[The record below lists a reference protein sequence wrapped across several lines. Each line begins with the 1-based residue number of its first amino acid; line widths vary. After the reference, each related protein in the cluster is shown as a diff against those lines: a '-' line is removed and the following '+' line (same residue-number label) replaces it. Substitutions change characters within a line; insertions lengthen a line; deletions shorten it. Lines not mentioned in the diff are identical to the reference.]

1 MNFIPEEKIKPNLSI
16 NLAPMIDFLFLM
28 LAFFATLAIS
38 RATIVDSRVDLVN
51 VKEQKSNHIT
61 SNQNNNS
68 QVNLSVSNK
77 GDYKWITEIN
87 DYPVEN
93 IQRIQKEL
101 VHQHNIG
108 LLPDKKSQ
116 TDIFLHIDKNAPW
129 NSVAKLLFGIREIG
143 FDARPI
149 FTTDENQKQ

>member
-87 DYPVEN
+87 DYPVDS
-93 IQRIQKEL
+93 L
-101 VHQHNIG
+101 VY
-108 LLPDKKSQ
+108 
-116 TDIFLHIDKNAPW
+116 
-129 NSVAKLLFGIREIG
+129 
-143 FDARPI
+143 
-149 FTTDENQKQ
+149 